1 MTASNE
7 RRPYAEAHCRD
18 CQCAD
23 HSTMTALA
31 ERKDAWD
38 IANKALT
45 DAVKNWPDG
54 ADGADKLPQ
63 TVDSSDVLL
72 LANWLYYG
80 DTSMST

>member
-1 MTASNE
+1 MPSDD

-23 HSTMTALA
+23 HNSMTALA

-38 IANKALT
+38 IANNALT
-45 DAVKNWPDG
+45 EAVKKWPTG
-54 ADGADKLPQ
+54 ANEEHPDPP
-63 TVDSSDVLL
+63 TVDAGDVLI

-80 DTSMST
+80 ETSVST